1 MANFKSRNFVSL
13 FIAWTGLLS
22 IISGIILYLAP
33 AGRVAFWVN
42 WHLFGLTK
50 KQWEAVHTVTSFFL
64 AIFVIWHLIFNWKP
78 FVAYMKD
85 KVKKINFTVPEFL
98 WSVIITVV
106 LTVMSIYS
114 IPPVSY
120 IMDFGEYLTESWENK
135 ATTPI
140 IPHAER
146 LTLKEYCE
154 KINFPLDRALKR
166 LSVFNVKGVSPDKT
180 LQQIADENNVAPKD
194 IADMLNYQ
202 KAVKDAA
209 PAPLQPE
216 PSQSQNNLQNK
227 TPGNAGAPGRM
238 GQRQPNAQ
246 GFNGMMYIG
255 KMELK
260 EFCQK
265 AGISLDKAKSLLK
278 SKGFGDISDSDTLRD
293 IARENGL
300 MPRELGELLY
310 SLKDAGNTEK

>member
-13 FIAWTGLLS
+13 FIAWTGLVS
-22 IISGIILYLAP
+22 IVSGIILYLAP

-50 KQWEAVHTVTSFFL
+50 KQWEAVHTVSSFFL
-64 AIFVIWHLIFNWKP
+64 AVFVIWHLILNWKP
-78 FVAYMKD
+78 FVNYMKD
-85 KVKKINFTVPEFL
+85 KMKKINFTVPELL
-98 WSVIITVV
+98 WSLLITIV

-120 IMDFGEYLTESWENK
+120 IMDFGEYLTESWESK

-154 KINFPLDRALKR
+154 KINFPLDRAIKR
-166 LSVFNVKGVSPDKT
+166 LNVFNVKGVSPDKT
-180 LQQIADENNVAPKD
+180 LEEIAKENGVAPKD

-202 KAVKDAA
+202 KAIKEEV
-209 PAPLQPE
+209 PAPVESSSL
-216 PSQSQNNLQNK
+216 
-227 TPGNAGAPGRM
+227 GAKESDSADNEAVSPGRM
-238 GQRQPNAQ
+238 RRGQSPGN
-246 GFNGMMYIG
+246 FNGMMYIG

-260 EFCQK
+260 EFCEK
-265 AGISLDKAKSLLK
+265 AGISIDKAKALLK
-278 SKGFGDISDSDTLRD
+278 DKGFGDISDSDTLRD

-310 SLKDAGNTEK
+310 GLKETTEEK